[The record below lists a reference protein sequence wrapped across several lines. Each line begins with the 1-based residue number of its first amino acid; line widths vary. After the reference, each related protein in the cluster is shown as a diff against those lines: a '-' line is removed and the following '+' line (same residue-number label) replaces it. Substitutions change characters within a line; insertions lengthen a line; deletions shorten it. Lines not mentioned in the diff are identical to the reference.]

1 MTEKMKPLLFKDVL
15 EEKLKDPDFKRRWEE
30 LQPELEIQQA
40 IIDYRIANNC
50 TQREA
55 AKRIG
60 MDRADLNR
68 FEKGICNP
76 TLSTLQKIAKAIG
89 KKLVIQFV

>member
-1 MTEKMKPLLFKDVL
+1 MTFDEYLK
-15 EEKLKDPDFKRRWEE
+15 EELKDPEFKKEWEK
-30 LQPELEIQQA
+30 LQPELEIQRA
-40 IIDYRIANNC
+40 IIDYRISHNC
-50 TQREA
+50 TQKEA

-76 TLSTLQKIAKAIG
+76 TLSTLQKIAKALD
-89 KKLVIQFV
+89 KKLVIKFI